1 MSYSNI
7 TFFRYYPADS
17 TMHFTALQYKDSKSI
32 HQVKPSPQM
41 IFDSLDDW
49 RATLPGMPTEEQ
61 LNIKESYALDSVD
74 PAWNV
79 PTWNGFRAHPCQ
91 MLWPAYLYLVL
102 MQYDARLKKNV
113 EFRDAFNHFAAVE
126 KSYHSVCHT
135 YIWHSRNNKMYPHIL
150 MKTPDSSVVEEWE
163 LLPVTF
169 FDHRGLSYETIKSKA
184 SVAPQI
190 YEAYKPLYDL
200 MEQVG
205 FLDVVRSAREE
216 NERHFLKTELAIE
229 KRRLSKLQHKI
240 EEMQTQEM
248 NAQDTIHDLKKRL
261 EELE

>member
-32 HQVKPSPQM
+32 RQVKPSPQM
-41 IFDSLDDW
+41 IFDSLNDW
-49 RATLPGMPTEEQ
+49 LATLPGMPTEEQ

-74 PAWNV
+74 PSWNV
-79 PTWNGFRAHPCQ
+79 PTWNGFRSHPCQ

-102 MQYDARLKKNV
+102 MQYDARLKKNAA
-113 EFRDAFNHFAAVE
+113 FRDAFNHFAAVE
-126 KSYHSVCHT
+126 KSYDSVYHT

-150 MKTPDSSVVEEWE
+150 MKTPGSLEEWE

-169 FDHRGLSYETIKSKA
+169 FDNHGIAYETSELRA
-184 SVAPQI
+184 SFAPQV
-190 YEAYKPLYDL
+190 YAAYKPLYDL

-205 FLDVVRSAREE
+205 FLDFIRSTRTE
-216 NERHFLKTELAIE
+216 NERHFLKTEIAIE
-229 KRRLSKLQHKI
+229 KRRLFKLQHKI
-240 EEMQTQEM
+240 QEMESKKM